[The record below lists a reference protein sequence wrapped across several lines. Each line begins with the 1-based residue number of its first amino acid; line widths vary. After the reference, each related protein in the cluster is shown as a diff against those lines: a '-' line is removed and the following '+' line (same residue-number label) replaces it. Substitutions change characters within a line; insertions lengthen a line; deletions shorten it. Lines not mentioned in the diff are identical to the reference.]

1 MQSETE
7 KIGASALNSPDA
19 DDAQGPVT
27 AKSASEEMADQL
39 RSTEMAYRTIFNS
52 VNDAIFVQDT
62 ETGLILDLNDRSCEL
77 FGYQRYELIGMT
89 HGEISSQQNGA
100 DSAEGFR
107 RLEFAMAGEP
117 QQFEW
122 EGRRKDGTVIP
133 IEVSLRRAEI
143 NGRPRVLAVVRDITD
158 RKQAEELL
166 REALKKAESAT
177 ISKSEFLAN
186 MSHEVRTPLNGIMG
200 MAQLLKA
207 TGMNEEQAEY
217 LRLLDESAR
226 HLLSLI
232 NDILDISRIEAGR
245 MKLEQTPFSLREIV
259 SQSMQMHRQTAE
271 HKGIALASSYDNA
284 PQDSL
289 IGDPLR
295 IKQIILNLVGNAVKF
310 TEKGGVTVTLEQRQD
325 QDEHLLLHLTVA
337 DTGIGIGSEVMDKLF
352 APFTQGDSSTTRLYG
367 GSGLG
372 LAICRRLADL
382 MGGRVW
388 GESVKGEGSTFHLE
402 LPLRKGAAAENKQ

>member
-1 MQSETE
+1 MRSDAENKKFQTRQ
-7 KIGASALNSPDA
+7 KLDA
-19 DDAQGPVT
+19 DKSSQQMVYI
-27 AKSASEEMADQL
+27 SASQEAAEQL
-39 RSTEMAYRTIFNS
+39 KSTETAYRTIFNS
-52 VNDAIFVQDT
+52 VNDAIFVHDT
-62 ETGLILDLNDRSCEL
+62 DTGLILDVNERSCEL

-89 HGEISSQQNGA
+89 HSDISSQQNGS

-107 RLEFAMAGEP
+107 RLGLAVAGEP

-122 EGRRKDGTVIP
+122 EGRRKDGTIVP

-143 NGRPRVLAVVRDITD
+143 NGRSRVLAVVRDISD
-158 RKQAEELL
+158 RKHNEELL
-166 REALKKAESAT
+166 REALKKAEIAT
-177 ISKSEFLAN
+177 RSKSEFLAN

-200 MAQLLKA
+200 MAQLLKS
-207 TGMNEEQAEY
+207 TGMNEEQTEY
-217 LRLLDESAR
+217 LKLLDESAR

-245 MKLEQTPFSLREIV
+245 MKIEKTPFSLGEIV
-259 SQSMQMHRQTAE
+259 EQSLHMHRQNADN
-271 HKGIALASSYDNA
+271 KGITLACKFDDV
-284 PQDSL
+284 PEDHL

-295 IKQIILNLVGNAVKF
+295 LKQVILNMVGNAVKF
-310 TEKGGVTVTLEQRQD
+310 TDKGGVTV
-325 QDEHLLLHLTVA
+325 HLSQKTDPAGTVLLHLAVE
-337 DTGIGIGSEVMDKLF
+337 DTGIGIAPDVMEKLF

-388 GESVKGEGSTFHLE
+388 GESTQGKGSVFHLE
-402 LPLRKGAAAENKQ
+402 LPLLKSEIVQQK